1 MDDHGYQQNAP
12 GAYIWLRY
20 STQYTRDGQSHTLE
34 MSIPIPLGATPE
46 EREQLIS
53 EAESGMRQ
61 LTGHIEQRAAQP
73 NAQRI
78 QSNPAPR
85 STQTLPT
92 SRPTTPLTKPVNRPA
107 SMPAP
112 QTGPQPAAGQA
123 NEAVEREES
132 APARQGVAANM
143 SAHTLS
149 PNENTGNLQLP
160 QFIQYIKENMDLTPK
175 QAMDLLNVKSLST
188 GINLRD
194 ALENLK
200 RITAQQKG
208 QQDAASPQRRTVYES
223 SAPPSPSTNDDPVS
237 RRMSGPLPSATS
249 REVAGN
255 STNLPR
261 TPEPIFDEE
270 IGLDELDDNELDSM
284 LGDDNE
290 PDMGNELSQK
300 QLEQARAK
308 ISELRESQGA
318 ATVSDHRL
326 KVLSNV
332 VNSQITEDQ
341 LQSLTE
347 GVWNIPMLK
356 RLKVDQV
363 EALISWAKMDDDF
376 VEQVDAV
383 LAVLEEERY
392 ARGNR

>member
-1 MDDHGYQQNAP
+1 MEDHGYQQNAT

-20 STQYTRDGQSHTLE
+20 STQYVRDGQTHTVE
-34 MSIPIPLGATPE
+34 MSIPVPIGATAE
-46 EREQLIS
+46 QREQLIS

-61 LTGHIEQRAAQP
+61 LTGHVEQRGVQP
-73 NAQRI
+73 GGSRV
-78 QSNPAPR
+78 QSQSSTAPR
-85 STQTLPT
+85 STQPPPA
-92 SRPTTPLTKPVNRPA
+92 SRPTVPLTKTANRPA

-112 QTGPQPAAGQA
+112 QTGPQPSGGQQT
-123 NEAVEREES
+123 VEHEEEV
-132 APARQGVAANM
+132 PVRQGIAAT
-143 SAHTLS
+143 HTLS
-149 PNENTGNLQLP
+149 PNDNTTSLQLP
-160 QFIQYIKENMDLTPK
+160 QFIQYIKENLDLTPK

-200 RITAQQKG
+200 RIVGQQKG
-208 QQDAASPQRRTVYES
+208 QPEAAVGVRKSVYET
-223 SAPPSPSTNDDPVS
+223 SAPPLASANTAPV
-237 RRMSGPLPSATS
+237 RRPSGPLTS
-249 REVAGN
+249 GSTREANV
-255 STNLPR
+255 PR

-270 IGLDELDDNELDSM
+270 VGPDELDESELERM
-284 LGDDNE
+284 LGEDE
-290 PDMGNELSQK
+290 PDAGNELSQK

-308 ISELRESQGA
+308 ISELREMQGA
-318 ATVSDHRL
+318 ATVTDGRL
-326 KVLSNV
+326 RVLNNV
-332 VNSQITEDQ
+332 VNSQISEDQ

-347 GVWNIPMLK
+347 GVWRIPMLK

-363 EALISWAKMDDDF
+363 EALISWAKIDDDF

>member
-20 STQYTRDGQSHTLE
+20 ATQYTRDGQAHTFE
-34 MSIPIPLGATPE
+34 MSIPVPLGATAE
-46 EREQLIS
+46 EREQLIR

-61 LTGHIEQRAAQP
+61 LTGHVEQRVTQP
-73 NAQRI
+73 NAQRV
-78 QSNPAPR
+78 QSNPAPK
-85 STQTLPT
+85 STQTLQTP
-92 SRPTTPLTKPVNRPA
+92 RPTTPLTKPTPRPA

-112 QTGPQPAAGQA
+112 QTGPQPATGQA
-123 NEAVEREES
+123 NDAPEREES

-143 SAHTLS
+143 STHTLS
-149 PNENTGNLQLP
+149 PNESSTSLQLP
-160 QFIQYIKENMDLTPK
+160 QFIQYIKENLDLTPK

-208 QQDAASPQRRTVYES
+208 QQDTPSSAPRRTVYES
-223 SAPPSPSTNDDPVS
+223 SPSVTSTTNPEPVS
-237 RRMSGPLPSATS
+237 RRVSGPLS
-249 REVAGN
+249 
-255 STNLPR
+255 STTGAAQSQR

-270 IGLDELDDNELDSM
+270 VEPDELDDSELDSM
-284 LGDDNE
+284 LGEDDG

-318 ATVSDHRL
+318 ATVNEFRL
-326 KVLSNV
+326 KVLNNV

-341 LQSLTE
+341 LQSLIE